1 MQPSRQ
7 PRCFAAQEELAA
19 LGFRIAQ
26 SGPHTGKTLMLSELT
41 SLFEAVEPSAPST
54 HYRQA
59 IVQENV
65 LGKPTSSSRKEAA
78 IRLKALYGLNPAL
91 SLFRVLRR
99 LWAWDSD
106 AFPLL
111 ALLSGLARDP
121 LLRASA
127 DQVIPMRPGTTLMRT
142 EMIAAIE
149 HFTRDRLGSK
159 MLDAVARNTA
169 SSWTQSGHLTGKI
182 CKKRVPVES
191 CPAALSL
198 SLWLGYAEG
207 RRGKGLLSSFW
218 ASVLDLPTSALIEE
232 TLRTKR
238 LGLIE
243 ASYGAG
249 VLLINPSRLD
259 PEVDEI

>member
-7 PRCFAAQEELAA
+7 PGCFAAQEELAV
-19 LGFRIAQ
+19 LGFRIAP

-41 SLFEAVEPSAPST
+41 SLFEAVEPSASSA

-59 IVQENV
+59 IVEGNV
-65 LGKPTSSSRKEAA
+65 LGKPTASSRKETAT
-78 IRLKALYGLNPAL
+78 RLKALYGLSPAL
-91 SLFRVLRR
+91 PLFRVLRR

-106 AFPLL
+106 ASPLL

-127 DQVIPMRPGTTLMRT
+127 DQVIPMRPGMTLMRAD
-142 EMIAAIE
+142 MVAAIE
-149 HFTRDRLGSK
+149 RFTRDRLGSK

-169 SSWTQSGHLTGKI
+169 SSWTQSGHLTGKV
-182 CKKRVPVES
+182 CKKRISVEPCS
-191 CPAALSL
+191 AALSL

-218 ASVLDLPTSALIEE
+218 TSVLDLPTSALIEE
-232 TLRTKR
+232 ILHAKR

-249 VLLINPSRLD
+249 VLSINPSGLD
-259 PEVDEI
+259 PEAGR

>member
-1 MQPSRQ
+1 M
-7 PRCFAAQEELAA
+7 
-19 LGFRIAQ
+19 GFRIAS

-41 SLFEAVEPSAPST
+41 SLFEAVEPSASSA

-59 IVQENV
+59 IVEGNV
-65 LGKPTSSSRKEAA
+65 LGKPTASSRKETAT
-78 IRLKALYGLNPAL
+78 RLKALYGLSPAL
-91 SLFRVLRR
+91 PLFRVLRR
-99 LWAWDSD
+99 LWALDSD
-106 AFPLL
+106 ASPLL

-127 DQVIPMRPGTTLMRT
+127 DQVIPMRPGMTLMRADMVT
-142 EMIAAIE
+142 AIE

-169 SSWTQSGHLTGKI
+169 SSWTQSGHLRGKV
-182 CKKRVPVES
+182 CKKRIPVEPCS
-191 CPAALSL
+191 AALSL

-218 ASVLDLPTSALIEE
+218 TSVLDLPTSALIGEI
-232 TLRTKR
+232 LHAKR

-249 VLLINPSRLD
+249 ILSINPSRLD
-259 PEVDEI
+259 PEAGDA